1 MHDDTCKEHSGL
13 ESRVERNEKDIQQIW
28 KGIDR
33 MKNWVIVSAACVIFY
48 FGLTLFNFILSK
60 L

>member
-1 MHDDTCKEHSGL
+1 MHDDICKQHSGL
-13 ESRVERNEKDIQQIW
+13 ESRVGRNEGDIQLLW
-28 KGIDR
+28 KAIDR

-60 L
+60 M